1 MSFLDKVKAGVKAGA
16 EQAASKAQVEYERL
30 QARRELQQTLS
41 DFGEKAAELADRGEI
56 HHDELTPL
64 LERVRAAKAE
74 LDAIGKEEEPAE
86 PAAEAEP
93 AAQAEPAEQT
103 QEPAGAPEYT
113 EEPPSA

>member
-74 LDAIGKEEEPAE
+74 LDAIGKEEPAE
-86 PAAEAEP
+86 A
-93 AAQAEPAEQT
+93 AAQAEPAGQPP
-103 QEPAGAPEYT
+103 EPAAAPEYT

>member
-1 MSFLDKVKAGVKAGA
+1 MSFLEKVKAGVKAGA

-41 DFGEKAAELADRGEI
+41 DFGEKAAELADRGAI

-64 LERVRAAKAE
+64 LERVLAAKAE
-74 LDAIGKEEEPAE
+74 LDAIGKEDEP
-86 PAAEAEP
+86 AEP
-93 AAQAEPAEQT
+93 AAQAEPAEQP
-103 QEPAGAPEYT
+103 QEPAAAPECT

>member
-41 DFGEKAAELADRGEI
+41 DFGEKAAELADKGEI

-74 LDAIGKEEEPAE
+74 LDAIGKEEES
-86 PAAEAEP
+86 
-93 AAQAEPAEQT
+93 AEQP
-103 QEPAGAPEYT
+103 QEPAPTPEHT
-113 EEPPSA
+113 AEQPSA

>member
-41 DFGEKAAELADRGEI
+41 DFGEKAAALADKGEI

-74 LDAIGKEEEPAE
+74 LDAIGKEEEPG
-86 PAAEAEP
+86 
-93 AAQAEPAEQT
+93 EQP
-103 QEPAGAPEYT
+103 QEPAPAPEHT
-113 EEPPSA
+113 EEPPPA

>member
-30 QARRELQQTLS
+30 QARRDLQQTLS
-41 DFGEKAAELADRGEI
+41 DFGEKAAELADKGEI

-86 PAAEAEP
+86 PAA
-93 AAQAEPAEQT
+93 QAEPDEQP
-103 QEPAGAPEYT
+103 QEPEPAPEPDHT
-113 EEPPSA
+113 QEPPSA